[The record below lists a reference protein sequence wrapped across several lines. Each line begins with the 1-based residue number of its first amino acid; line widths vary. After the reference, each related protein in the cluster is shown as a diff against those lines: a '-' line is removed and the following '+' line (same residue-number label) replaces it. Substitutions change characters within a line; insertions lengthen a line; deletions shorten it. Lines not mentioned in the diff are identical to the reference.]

1 MQTRPRGANFAS
13 SGASNSAI
21 RPISQGISPHYTSP
35 GCQTFFFLKVNGP
48 ISHQLFSRNPSR
60 QRVKGLNTAVSR
72 LEVVG
77 NRRHLTRTP
86 FGGLAGGGGGRDGQM
101 CTSVVGG
108 GAGELGREQGPRASV
123 KAKGLQAR
131 VPTQGTRHAWTVGGV
146 AEQMS
151 GLNLRPPVGLQRSFT
166 PRPSTAR

>member
-86 FGGLAGGGGGRDGQM
+86 FGGLAGVGERRTDVYLCRGGRGGRVGTRTRAPCFCEGQ
-101 CTSVVGG
+101 
-108 GAGELGREQGPRASV
+108 GAPGPRADPRY
-123 KAKGLQAR
+123 KTR
-131 VPTQGTRHAWTVGGV
+131 VDSERC
-146 AEQMS
+146 
-151 GLNLRPPVGLQRSFT
+151 R
-166 PRPSTAR
+166 